1 MKRILSI
8 LIVFISVAFAS
19 FAQNEI
25 KVEAPDVVAVDE
37 QFNVTFIIEGEKEPT
52 DFSWAPGNDFQ
63 LVWGP
68 QKGTSRSV
76 QIINGNK
83 SKGSFNIPSATA
95 KMKGNDI
102 HSASVSIQVV
112 SEGSSGGSNNQSSG
126 GQGNSRADSQTT
138 TGDISG
144 NDLFMKLSL
153 SKSEAV
159 VGEPITAT
167 LKLYQRNSLLS
178 MDSGVR
184 RHIRRPISNSSGR
197 VTMIRF
203 IILRCSGPT
212 C

>member
-76 QIINGNK
+76 QIINGK
-83 SKGSFNIPSATA
+83 R
-95 KMKGNDI
+95 
-102 HSASVSIQVV
+102 
-112 SEGSSGGSNNQSSG
+112 SSS
-126 GQGNSRADSQTT
+126 SQTT
-138 TGDISG
+138 YT
-144 NDLFMKLSL
+144 
-153 SKSEAV
+153 
-159 VGEPITAT
+159 
-167 LKLYQRNSLLS
+167 Y
-178 MDSGVR
+178 
-184 RHIRRPISNSSGR
+184 
-197 VTMIRF
+197 
-203 IILRCSGPT
+203 ILIPNCKDKGK
-212 C
+212 